1 MADDQSVT
9 SAGAFHTPRSL
20 AHNELHE
27 MRKACILM
35 RLAQHHNLG
44 EIKIFLVQVFLCEGV
59 PKHKY
64 ETPTA
69 ICRHLRTL
77 RSQSDVNRIK
87 FLTASQWINQ
97 G

>member
-27 MRKACILM
+27 MRKACILI
-35 RLAQHHNLG
+35 RLAQHQNPR
-44 EIKIFLVQVFLCEGV
+44 EITIFPVQVFLCEGV
-59 PKHKY
+59 SNTNMKPHRHSP
-64 ETPTA
+64 TPTVA
-69 ICRHLRTL
+69 RRCH
-77 RSQSDVNRIK
+77 SDKVPNRV
-87 FLTASQWINQ
+87 